1 VVLLAR
7 RNHLLFKLYKIYPM
21 IKHFYNKRFR
31 PLIAIFFASLLWPA
45 MSLAQQSQASEEKPP
60 IAAVGRTYAITNAT
74 IVQGPGRKIE
84 KGTVVMKDGLITAVG
99 VGVSIPP
106 EAIVIRADSMFVYAG
121 FIDGLSRT
129 GVTKPKEEK
138 EREKVKDPGNPPAER
153 AGITPQNDV
162 RNFLNPNDKSVEELR
177 NLGFTVSQV
186 VPYGNFLPGSA
197 AIVLLGGKSADDMVL
212 VNNSALYSELSG
224 AQNVYPNTVMAV
236 MAKWRELYRNASLAK
251 SYQSVYAANRN
262 SLPRPESDRILEAF
276 YPVIDQRIPVL
287 FKSEKVME
295 TQRVFTLKNDLG
307 FPLVIADVKEGWP
320 IIPKIKSS
328 GAKVFLSLDLP
339 DEIKKDEKKDEKKGD
354 KKDAKKDSVK
364 AEQPK
369 KEKVKTP
376 FDLEKE
382 ALEKRKKEA
391 IALYTSQPSEF
402 TKADVTYGFSA
413 MSVKTKDIQANLRRM
428 IKAGLSEDA
437 ALAGLTTNPA
447 QLLGLGD
454 RMGTID
460 NGKMANLVISY
471 KPYFDEKSKV
481 RYVFVDGSLY
491 KMEAKEA
498 KKDDK
503 VSAKGN
509 WNYSTDTPQGTA
521 TGKLV
526 IKEEKGSYYGTITNS
541 FTGKEVEIKNVE
553 LNGNK
558 LSFTFPYND
567 SGDALTIEVSV
578 EIDGN
583 TFEGTMTAGPNGSFP
598 VKATKDPKF

>member
-1 VVLLAR
+1 
-7 RNHLLFKLYKIYPM
+7 M
-21 IKHFYNKRFR
+21 IKNFYNKRSQ
-31 PLIAIFFASLLWPA
+31 PLVAIFFASLLWPA
-45 MSLAQQSQASEEKPP
+45 MSWAQQGQIPDEKSP
-60 IAAVGRTYAITNAT
+60 IAPVGRTYAITNAT

-84 KGTVVMKDGLITAVG
+84 KGIVVMKDGLITAVG

-106 EAIVIRADSMFVYAG
+106 EAIVIKADSMFIYAG

-138 EREKVKDPGNPPAER
+138 EKEKVKDPGNPPPDR

-162 RNFLNPNDKSVEELR
+162 RNWLNPNDKSIEELR

-236 MAKWRELYRNASLAK
+236 MAKFRELYRNASLTK
-251 SYQSVYAANRN
+251 SYQSVYAANRT
-262 SLPRPESDRILEAF
+262 SLPRPENDRILEAF

-287 FKSEKVME
+287 FKSEKLME

-307 FPLVIADVKEGWP
+307 FSLLIADVKEGWP

-339 DEIKKDEKKDEKKGD
+339 DEIKKDEKKGD
-354 KKDAKKDSVK
+354 KKDVKKDSVK
-364 AEQPK
+364 TEQPK
-369 KEKVKTP
+369 KEKPKTP
-376 FDLEKE
+376 FDLERE
-382 ALEKRKKEA
+382 ALEKKKKEA
-391 IALYTSQPSEF
+391 IASYTSQPLEF
-402 TKADVTYGFSA
+402 TKAGVTYGFSA
-413 MSVKTKDIQANLRRM
+413 MSAKTKDIQANLRRM

-437 ALAGLTTNPA
+437 ALAGLTTSPA
-447 QLLGLGD
+447 QLLGLSD
-454 RMGTID
+454 RMGSID

-481 RYVFVDGSLY
+481 RYVFVDGTLY
-491 KMEAKEA
+491 KMETKEA

-509 WNYSTDTPQGTA
+509 WNYSTETPQGTA

-526 IKEEKGSYYGTITNS
+526 IKEEKGNYSGTITNS

-553 LNGNK
+553 LDGNK
-558 LSFTFPYND
+558 LSFTFPYDD
-567 SGDALTIEVSV
+567 SGNALTIEVAV

-583 TFEGTMTAGPNGSFP
+583 NFVGTMTAGPNGSFP

>member
-1 VVLLAR
+1 
-7 RNHLLFKLYKIYPM
+7 M
-21 IKHFYNKRFR
+21 IKHFYLQRFR
-31 PLIAIFFASLLWPA
+31 PLMAVFFASLLWPA
-45 MSLAQQSQASEEKPP
+45 MSWAQQGQVPEEKTAVAP
-60 IAAVGRTYAITNAT
+60 VGRTYAITNAT

-99 VGVSIPP
+99 VGVSVPP
-106 EAIVIRADSMFVYAG
+106 EAIVIKADSMFVYAG
-121 FIDGLSRT
+121 FIDGFSRT
-129 GVTKPKEEK
+129 GITKPKEEK
-138 EREKVKDPGNPPAER
+138 EKEKVKDPGNPPPDR

-162 RNFLNPNDKSVEELR
+162 RNWLNPNDKSVEELR
-177 NLGFTVSQV
+177 SLGFTVSQV

-236 MAKWRELYRNASLAK
+236 MAKWRELYRNASLTK

-262 SLPRPESDRILEAF
+262 SLPRPENDRILESF

-287 FKSEKVME
+287 FKSERVME

-307 FPLVIADVKEGWP
+307 FSLLIADVKEGWP

-328 GAKVFLSLDLP
+328 GAKIFLSLDLP
-339 DEIKKDEKKDEKKGD
+339 DEIKKDEKKAD
-354 KKDAKKDSVK
+354 KKEVKKDSVK
-364 AEQPK
+364 TEQPK
-369 KEKVKTP
+369 KEKPKTP

-382 ALEKRKKEA
+382 ALEKKKKEA

-402 TKADVTYGFSA
+402 TKAGVTYGFSA
-413 MSVKTKDIQANLRRM
+413 MSAKTKDIQANLRRM
-428 IKAGLSEDA
+428 IKAGLTEDA

-481 RYVFVDGSLY
+481 RYVFVDGNLY
-491 KMEAKEA
+491 KTETKET

-509 WNYSTDTPQGTA
+509 WSYSTDTPQGTA

-558 LSFTFPYND
+558 LSFTFPYDD
-567 SGDALTIEVSV
+567 SGNALTIEVSV

-583 TFEGTMTAGPNGSFP
+583 NFEGTMTAGPNGSFP

>member
-1 VVLLAR
+1 
-7 RNHLLFKLYKIYPM
+7 M
-21 IKHFYNKRFR
+21 
-31 PLIAIFFASLLWPA
+31 AIFFASLLWPA
-45 MSLAQQSQASEEKPP
+45 MSLAQQGQGQASEEKPP
-60 IAAVGRTYAITNAT
+60 VAPVGRAYAITNAT

-99 VGVSIPP
+99 AGVVIPP
-106 EAIVIRADSMFVYAG
+106 EAIVIKADSMFVYAG

-138 EREKVKDPGNPPAER
+138 EREREKVKDPGNPPAER

-162 RNFLNPNDKSVEELR
+162 RNVLNPNDKSVEELR

-236 MAKWRELYRNASLAK
+236 MAKWRELYRNASLTK

-262 SLPRPESDRILEAF
+262 ALPRPENDRILESF

-307 FPLVIADVKEGWP
+307 FSLLIADVKEGWP

-328 GAKVFLSLDLP
+328 GAKVFLSLELP
-339 DEIKKDEKKDEKKGD
+339 DEIKKDEKKSD
-354 KKDAKKDSVK
+354 KKNVSLPAGQAGKDSVK
-364 AEQPK
+364 TEPPK
-369 KEKVKTP
+369 KEKPKTS

-382 ALEKRKKEA
+382 ALEKKKKDA
-391 IALYTSQPSEF
+391 IASYTSQASEF
-402 TKADVTYGFSA
+402 TKAGVTYGFSA
-413 MSVKTKDIQANLRRM
+413 MSAKTKDIQANLRRM

-437 ALAGLTTNPA
+437 ALAGLTTSPA
-447 QLLGLGD
+447 QLLGLSD

-481 RYVFVDGSLY
+481 RYVFVDGALY
-491 KMEAKEA
+491 KMETKEA
-498 KKDDK
+498 KKDEK

-526 IKEEKGSYYGTITNS
+526 IKEEKGSYSGTITNS

-553 LNGNK
+553 LDGNK
-558 LSFTFPYND
+558 LSFTFPYDD
-567 SGDALTIEVSV
+567 SGNALTIEVAV

-583 TFEGTMTAGPNGSFP
+583 TFAGTMTAGPNGSFP

>member
-1 VVLLAR
+1 MV
-7 RNHLLFKLYKIYPM
+7 
-21 IKHFYNKRFR
+21 
-31 PLIAIFFASLLWPA
+31 ASLLWPA
-45 MSLAQQSQASEEKPP
+45 MSWAQQGQALEEKSL
-60 IAAVGRTYAITNAT
+60 IAPVGRAYAITNAT

-99 VGVSIPP
+99 IGVSVPP
-106 EAIVIRADSMFVYAG
+106 EAIIIKADSMFVYAG

-138 EREKVKDPGNPPAER
+138 EKEKVKDPGNPPAER

-162 RNFLNPNDKSVEELR
+162 RNWLNPNDKSVEELR

-197 AIVLLGGKSADDMVL
+197 AIVLLGGKSPDDMVL

-236 MAKWRELYRNASLAK
+236 MAKFRELYRNASLTK

-262 SLPRPESDRILEAF
+262 SLPRPENDRILESF

-307 FPLVIADVKEGWP
+307 FSLLIGDVKEGWP

-339 DEIKKDEKKDEKKGD
+339 EEVKKDEKKTD
-354 KKDAKKDSVK
+354 KPGKDVKKDSTK
-364 AEQPK
+364 NEEPK
-369 KEKVKTP
+369 KEKIKTP
-376 FDLEKE
+376 LDLEKE
-382 ALEKRKKEA
+382 ALEKKKKDA
-391 IALYTSQPSEF
+391 IASYTSQPSEF
-402 TKADVTYGFSA
+402 TKAGVTYGFSA
-413 MSVKTKDIQANLRRM
+413 MSAKTKDIQANLRRM
-428 IKAGLSEDA
+428 IKAGLTEDA

-447 QLLGLGD
+447 QLLGLSD
-454 RMGTID
+454 RMGTVD
-460 NGKMANLVISY
+460 NGKMANLVVSY

-481 RYVFVDGSLY
+481 RYVFVDGALY
-491 KMEAKEA
+491 KMETKEA

-509 WNYSTDTPQGTA
+509 WSYSTETPQGTA

-526 IKEEKGSYYGTITNS
+526 IKEEKGSYSGTITNS

-553 LNGNK
+553 LDGKK
-558 LSFTFPYND
+558 LSFTFQYDN
-567 SGDALTIEVSV
+567 SGATLNVEVSV
-578 EIDGN
+578 DIDGN
-583 TFEGTMTAGPNGSFP
+583 NFEGTMTAGPNGSFP

>member
-1 VVLLAR
+1 
-7 RNHLLFKLYKIYPM
+7 M
-21 IKHFYNKRFR
+21 IKYFYNKRLR
-31 PLIAIFFASLLWPA
+31 PLMVASLLWPA
-45 MSLAQQSQASEEKPP
+45 MSWAQQGQALEEKSL
-60 IAAVGRTYAITNAT
+60 IAPVGRAYAITNAT

-99 VGVSIPP
+99 IGVSVPP
-106 EAIVIRADSMFVYAG
+106 EAIIIKADSMFVYAG

-138 EREKVKDPGNPPAER
+138 EKEKVKDPGNPPAER

-162 RNFLNPNDKSVEELR
+162 RNWLNPNDKSVEELR

-197 AIVLLGGKSADDMVL
+197 AIVLLGGKSPDDMVL

-236 MAKWRELYRNASLAK
+236 MAKFRELYRNASLTK

-262 SLPRPESDRILEAF
+262 SLPRPENDRILESF

-307 FPLVIADVKEGWP
+307 FSLLIGDVKEGWP

-339 DEIKKDEKKDEKKGD
+339 EEVKKDEKKTD
-354 KKDAKKDSVK
+354 KPGKDVKKDSTK
-364 AEQPK
+364 NEEPK
-369 KEKVKTP
+369 KEKIKTP
-376 FDLEKE
+376 LDLEKE
-382 ALEKRKKEA
+382 ALEKKKKDA
-391 IALYTSQPSEF
+391 IASYTSQPSEF
-402 TKADVTYGFSA
+402 TKAGVTYGFSA
-413 MSVKTKDIQANLRRM
+413 MSAKTKDIQANLRRM
-428 IKAGLSEDA
+428 IKAGLTEDA

-447 QLLGLGD
+447 QLLGLSD
-454 RMGTID
+454 RMGTVD
-460 NGKMANLVISY
+460 NGKMANLVVSY

-481 RYVFVDGSLY
+481 RYVFVDGALY
-491 KMEAKEA
+491 KMETKEA

-509 WNYSTDTPQGTA
+509 WSYSTETPQGTA

-526 IKEEKGSYYGTITNS
+526 IKEEKGSYSGTITNS

-553 LNGNK
+553 LDGKK
-558 LSFTFPYND
+558 LSFTFQYDN
-567 SGDALTIEVSV
+567 SGATLNVEVSV
-578 EIDGN
+578 DIDGN
-583 TFEGTMTAGPNGSFP
+583 NFEGTMTAGPNGSFP